1 MWVNPSLYPAPVPAP
16 GLQPAAE
23 PQQWPVAEVE
33 PAPAPAPLIPPPVA
47 PESVSPPSAVLELEQ
62 GPASAPAGV
71 AAPELE
77 SPGPPGL
84 MGIPSPAP
92 KIQRLETQSL
102 PAPGLWRECDIL
114 TNFSQHAVVSALQN
128 ISLDHLEK
136 TWGSFLVGGPLH
148 TRPGAG
154 LSEIGDFQVL
164 T

>member
-102 PAPGLWRECDIL
+102 PAPGLWR
-114 TNFSQHAVVSALQN
+114 N

-148 TRPGAG
+148 TRPGRGGTSRAG